1 MSDKAKKSMVFLL
14 MQDTAPTIAMDVSLQ
29 YRRDIV
35 FCQTVSMQTSSK
47 WLRHTHLH
55 IFLVMYVWADVFI
68 LEWLKVKE
76 KAKKSVN
83 IVKARSSE
91 LYNFVALRYSYDY

>member
-35 FCQTVSMQTSSK
+35 FCQTVSTQTSSK
-47 WLRHTHLH
+47 WLRRTHLH
-55 IFLVMYVWADVFI
+55 IFPLMYVWADAFI
-68 LEWLKVKE
+68 LEWLRVKE

-91 LYNFVALRYSYDY
+91 LYDLVALRNSYDY